1 MSEIWNNNSEIEEK
15 KSIQS
20 TPQIDQLKTRFNMR
34 YFDEVLKKLYNKQK
48 IDESDFMIV
57 KDFLSGDY
65 KEKYKG
71 KYDALVEYASEELKK
86 EYTINKI
93 KELKVKNA
101 DDDFINSLFSG
112 NLLPYQKD
120 IAYVMLSENNSFM
133 EDKLIDDKVK
143 DTLRNNITKEFI
155 DEELNNYV
163 NREKYNPLSG
173 KELMNEQLK
182 NEILSSIPSDYT
194 KLEQS
199 IYLYIKLC
207 QTLSYDNSYYVN
219 SKQTLQMHEEFSNL
233 KKITNQNPNAVCYEF
248 VTLYSELL
256 EKIGIKSNV
265 STSFYY
271 QVDENDKFTA
281 DSFRDNHA
289 ILNYNVDNV
298 IISADSTNSILNGDL
313 INAKMGN
320 KLNGLKCM
328 NINEADKLVFESAL
342 EKVYSKFEKN
352 NDLKI
357 YNDEVIELPLTER
370 LKQLFND
377 ITNINVQGVDFISY
391 IANIKHKY
399 FSQDELQ
406 WNVSINYVGKID
418 GTDQY
423 PVVIFS
429 INTNDIINVPEDT
442 VQYLYDTKSHQLTKY
457 DNQEL
462 KELFNSELFKLEETK
477 KIPGISNNKKR

>member
-15 KSIQS
+15 NSITL
-20 TPQIDQLKTRFNMR
+20 TPQIKQFKVNFNVR
-34 YFDEVLKKLYNKQK
+34 YFDDVLKKLYNKQS
-48 IDESDFMIV
+48 IDETDFMII
-57 KDFLSGDY
+57 KEFLSGDY
-65 KEKYKG
+65 KKQYKER
-71 KYDALVEYASEELKK
+71 YDALIEYASEELKK

-93 KELKVKNA
+93 KDLKVKNV

-112 NLLPYQKD
+112 ILSLSQKE

-143 DTLRNNITKEFI
+143 NTLRNNITKDFI
-155 DEELNNYV
+155 DTKINDYV
-163 NREKYNPLSG
+163 NRKKDNPLSE
-173 KELMNEQLK
+173 KELMNEELK
-182 NEILSSIPSDYT
+182 KEIISSIPSDYT
-194 KLEQS
+194 KLEQC

-219 SKQTLQMHEEFSNL
+219 SKQFLQMHEDFSNL
-233 KKITNQNPNAVCYEF
+233 KKITSQNPNAVCYEF

-256 EKIGIKSNV
+256 KKIGIKSNV

-271 QVDENDKFTA
+271 EADENDKLIA

-289 ILNYNVDNV
+289 SLDYNVDSI
-298 IISADSTNSILNGDL
+298 IISADSTNSILNGDF

-320 KLNGLKCM
+320 RLNGLKCK
-328 NINEADKLVFESAL
+328 NINEVDKLAFESAL
-342 EKVYSKFEKN
+342 ENVYSKFEKN
-352 NDLKI
+352 NGFKK
-357 YNDEVIELPLTER
+357 YNDEVVDLPLTER

-377 ITNINVQGVDFISY
+377 ITNLDVQGVDFVSY
-391 IANIKHKY
+391 VTNLKHKY

-406 WNVSINYVGKID
+406 WNIAINYVGKND
-418 GTDQY
+418 GVNQY

-442 VQYLYDTKSHQLTKY
+442 VQYLYDTKNHQLTKY

-477 KIPGISNNKKR
+477 DIPGISNNKIR

>member
-15 KSIQS
+15 YSIQS
-20 TPQIDQLKTRFNMR
+20 TPQINQLKTRFNMR
-34 YFDEVLKKLYNKQK
+34 NFDEVLKKLYNKK
-48 IDESDFMIV
+48 SIDESDFMII

-65 KEKYKG
+65 KERFKE

-93 KELKVKNA
+93 KELKVTNA

-112 NLLPYQKD
+112 NLSLSQKED
-120 IAYVMLSENNSFM
+120 AYVMLSENNSFM

-155 DEELNNYV
+155 DAELNNYV
-163 NREKYNPLSG
+163 NRKKYNPLSG

-182 NEILSSIPSDYT
+182 NEIVSSIPSDYT
-194 KLEQS
+194 KLEQC

-207 QTLSYDNSYYVN
+207 QTLSYDSSYYVN
-219 SKQTLQMHEEFSNL
+219 SKQFAQLHEEFSNL
-233 KKITNQNPNAVCYEF
+233 QAITSQNPNAVCYEF

-256 EKIGIKSNV
+256 ENIGIKSNV
-265 STSFYY
+265 STTFWNE
-271 QVDENDKFTA
+271 VDENDQFYA
-281 DSFRDNHA
+281 SSFRDNHA
-289 ILNYNVDNV
+289 SLNYNVDNI

-320 KLNGLKCM
+320 RLNGLKCK
-328 NINEADKLVFESAL
+328 NINEVDKLVFESAL
-342 EKVYSKFEKN
+342 ENVYSKFEKN
-352 NDLKI
+352 NDLKR
-357 YNDEVIELPLTER
+357 YNDEVVKLPLTER

-377 ITNINVQGVDFISY
+377 ITNIDVQGVDFISY
-391 IANIKHKY
+391 ITNLKHKY
-399 FSQDELQ
+399 FSQNELQ
-406 WNVSINYVGKID
+406 WNISINYVGKND
-418 GTDQY
+418 GIDQY

-477 KIPGISNNKKR
+477 NIPGISNNKAR

>member
-20 TPQIDQLKTRFNMR
+20 TPQIDQLKTRFNMKD
-34 YFDEVLKKLYNKQK
+34 FDDILKKLYNKQK
-48 IDESDFMIV
+48 IDESDFMTV

-101 DDDFINSLFSG
+101 DDNFINSLFSG

-219 SKQTLQMHEEFSNL
+219 SKQTRQIHEEFSNL

-289 ILNYNVDNV
+289 ILNYNVDNI
-298 IISADSTNSILNGDL
+298 IISADSTKSILNGDL

-328 NINEADKLVFESAL
+328 NINEADKHVFESAL

-370 LKQLFND
+370 LKQLFNN
-377 ITNINVQGVDFISY
+377 ITNIDVQGVDFISY
-391 IANIKHKY
+391 ITNIKHKY

-406 WNVSINYVGKID
+406 WNVSINYVGKND
-418 GTDQY
+418 GIDQY

-442 VQYLYDTKSHQLTKY
+442 VQYLYDTKTHQLTKY

>member
-1 MSEIWNNNSEIEEK
+1 MSEIWNNNSKIEEK
-15 KSIQS
+15 YSIQS

-34 YFDEVLKKLYNKQK
+34 DFDEVLKKLYNKQK
-48 IDESDFMIV
+48 IDESDFMII
-57 KDFLSGDY
+57 KEFLSGDY

-320 KLNGLKCM
+320 RLNGLKCK
-328 NINEADKLVFESAL
+328 NINEADKHVFESAL

-357 YNDEVIELPLTER
+357 YNDEVIKLPLTER

-377 ITNINVQGVDFISY
+377 ITNIDVQGVDFISY
-391 IANIKHKY
+391 ITNIKHKY

-418 GTDQY
+418 GIDQY

-442 VQYLYDTKSHQLTKY
+442 VQYLYDTKTHQLTKY

>member
-1 MSEIWNNNSEIEEK
+1 MSEIWDNNSSIEEK
-15 KSIQS
+15 NSRTV
-20 TPQIDQLKTRFNMR
+20 TPQINQFKIHFNLR
-34 YFDEVLKKLYNKQK
+34 DFDGILKKIYNNQS
-48 IDESDFMIV
+48 IDESDFMII

-65 KEKYKG
+65 KEQYKER
-71 KYDALVEYASEELKK
+71 YDVLVEYAPEELKK

-112 NLLPYQKD
+112 NLSLSQREV
-120 IAYVMLSENNSFM
+120 AYVMLSENNSFM

-155 DEELNNYV
+155 DAKLNNYV
-163 NREKYNPLSG
+163 NRKKDNPLSG
-173 KELMNEQLK
+173 KELMNEELK
-182 NEILSSIPSDYT
+182 NEIVSSIPSDYT
-194 KLEQS
+194 KLEQC

-219 SKQTLQMHEEFSNL
+219 SKQFLQMHEDFSNL
-233 KKITNQNPNAVCYEF
+233 EKITSQNPGAVCYEF

-271 QVDENDKFTA
+271 EADENDKLVA

-289 ILNYNVDNV
+289 ILDYNVDNI

-313 INAKMGN
+313 INTKMGN
-320 KLNGLKCM
+320 RLNGLKCK
-328 NINEADKLVFESAL
+328 NINEVDKLVFESAL
-342 EKVYSKFEKN
+342 ENVYSKFEKN
-352 NDLKI
+352 NDLKR
-357 YNDEVIELPLTER
+357 YNDEVVELPLTER

-377 ITNINVQGVDFISY
+377 IANIDVQGVDFISY
-391 IANIKHKY
+391 ITNLKHKY

-406 WNVSINYVGKID
+406 WNISINYVGKND
-418 GTDQY
+418 GIDQY

-462 KELFNSELFKLEETK
+462 KKLFDSELFKLEETK
-477 KIPGISNNKKR
+477 DIPGISNNKMR

>member
-34 YFDEVLKKLYNKQK
+34 NFDEVLKKLYNKQK

-101 DDDFINSLFSG
+101 DDNFINSLFSG
-112 NLLPYQKD
+112 NLELYQKD

-143 DTLRNNITKEFI
+143 DTLRNNVTKEFI

-182 NEILSSIPSDYT
+182 NEIVNSIPSDYT

-219 SKQTLQMHEEFSNL
+219 SKQTHQIHEEFSNL
-233 KKITNQNPNAVCYEF
+233 KKITSQNPNAVCYEF

-271 QVDENDKFTA
+271 QVDENDNFTA

-289 ILNYNVDNV
+289 SLNYNVDNI
-298 IISADSTNSILNGDL
+298 IISADSTNSILNGDF

-320 KLNGLKCM
+320 RLNGLKCK

-357 YNDEVIELPLTER
+357 YNDDAIKLPLTER

-377 ITNINVQGVDFISY
+377 IINIDVQGVDFISY
-391 IANIKHKY
+391 ITNIKHKY

-406 WNVSINYVGKID
+406 WNVSINYVGKND
-418 GTDQY
+418 GIDQY

-442 VQYLYDTKSHQLTKY
+442 VQYLYDTKTHQLTKY

-462 KELFNSELFKLEETK
+462 AKLFNSELFKLEETK
-477 KIPGISNNKKR
+477 KIPGISNNKAR

>member
-15 KSIQS
+15 NSIS
-20 TPQIDQLKTRFNMR
+20 LTPQINQFKDNFNVR
-34 YFDEVLKKLYNKQK
+34 YFDGVLKKLYNKQS
-48 IDESDFMIV
+48 IDESDFMII
-57 KDFLSGDY
+57 KEFLSGDY
-65 KEKYKG
+65 KEQYKER
-71 KYDALVEYASEELKK
+71 YDALVEYASEELKK

-101 DDDFINSLFSG
+101 DADFINSLFSG

-143 DTLRNNITKEFI
+143 DTLKNNITKEFI
-155 DEELNNYV
+155 DAELNSYV
-163 NREKYNPLSG
+163 NRKKYNPLSG

-182 NEILSSIPSDYT
+182 NEIVSSIPSDYT
-194 KLEQS
+194 KLEQC

-219 SKQTLQMHEEFSNL
+219 SKQFLQMHEDFSNL
-233 KKITNQNPNAVCYEF
+233 EKITSQNPGAVCYEF

-271 QVDENDKFTA
+271 EADENDKLVA

-289 ILNYNVDNV
+289 ILDYNVDNI

-320 KLNGLKCM
+320 RLNGLKCK
-328 NINEADKLVFESAL
+328 NINEVDKLVFESAL
-342 EKVYSKFEKN
+342 ENVYSKFEKN
-352 NDLKI
+352 SNLKR
-357 YNDEVIELPLTER
+357 YNDEVVKLPLTER

-377 ITNINVQGVDFISY
+377 ITNIDVQGVDFISY
-391 IANIKHKY
+391 ITNLKHKY

-406 WNVSINYVGKID
+406 WNISINYVGKND
-418 GTDQY
+418 GIDQY

-477 KIPGISNNKKR
+477 DIPGISNNKAR

>member
-34 YFDEVLKKLYNKQK
+34 DFDEILKKLYNKKK
-48 IDESDFMIV
+48 IDESDFMII
-57 KDFLSGDY
+57 KEFLSGDY

-101 DDDFINSLFSG
+101 DDNFINSLFSG

-120 IAYVMLSENNSFM
+120 IAYVMLSENNYFM

-182 NEILSSIPSDYT
+182 NEIVSSIPSDYT

-219 SKQTLQMHEEFSNL
+219 SEQLRQIHEEFSNL

-289 ILNYNVDNV
+289 ILNYNVDNI

-320 KLNGLKCM
+320 RLNGLKCK
-328 NINEADKLVFESAL
+328 NINEADKHVFESAL

-377 ITNINVQGVDFISY
+377 ITNIDVQGVDFISY
-391 IANIKHKY
+391 ITNIKHKY

-406 WNVSINYVGKID
+406 WKISINYVGKND
-418 GTDQY
+418 GIDQY